1 MFYPRLMPR
10 NSAGIEARRVAG
22 AMTSMR
28 IDELI
33 ANLAKGIAAG
43 QLELDKVCMEI
54 AVFMGDAQ
62 IEFGKKPGT
71 DEPDLLSLI
80 ELGFTPNFYQ
90 FVDTILEVRVAIS
103 STYEETREYDYS
115 TTQIQNNELKKQN
128 DYANKRNQSTSGLGF
143 IWGGFGLGLGR
154 TRATSSSETSGSSS
168 YKSTNLYVRTVD
180 AAYSST
186 YNYSVEGSS
195 LIKTKILPVPPPTV
209 LEEIIRAKLAQR
221 REEIDYEQNLNYL
234 TKVLPEIKILVD
246 NLIIP
251 ENSITLTKSRMNQL
265 KDGITKINNKYYGIK
280 PEQWI
285 IIADLEEREIADGA
299 LEVSNDNMDKL
310 LGLFSPGEDNVSDI
324 GAGNTCLGT
333 IKENLKTIF
342 KNSLDRMEKGL
353 PPIKEESQEEAV
365 IAEPETGGV

>member
-33 ANLAKGIAAG
+33 TNLAKGIAAG

-71 DEPDLLSLI
+71 NEPDLLSLI

-103 STYEETREYDYS
+103 STYEETRAYDYS
-115 TTQIQNNELKKQN
+115 TTQAQNQELKRQN
-128 DYANKRNQSTSGLGF
+128 EYQNERNRSSSGLGF
-143 IWGGFGLGLGR
+143 IFGGIGFGIGR
-154 TRATSSSETSGSSS
+154 TSASRSSDTSGSSS

-180 AAYSST
+180 ATYSST

-195 LIKTKILPVPPPTV
+195 LIKTKILPIPPPTV

-221 REEIDYEQNLNYL
+221 REEIEYEQNLNYL
-234 TKVLPEIKILVD
+234 TRQLPEIKSLAE
-246 NLIIP
+246 NLYIP
-251 ENSITLTKSRMNQL
+251 PTTTNLTKSDANQL
-265 KDGITKINNKYYGIK
+265 KDGITKISRKYYEITL
-280 PEQWI
+280 EQWV
-285 IIADLEEREIADGA
+285 IIANLEEREIADGA
-299 LEVSNDNMDKL
+299 LEVSNENVNKL
-310 LGLFSPGEDNVSDI
+310 LELFLPGEEDKVSDHNV
-324 GAGNTCLGT
+324 GGSCLDA
-333 IKENLKTIF
+333 IRDNLKTTFIH
-342 KNSLDRMEKGL
+342 SLEAMEEGL
-353 PPIKEESQEEAV
+353 QP
-365 IAEPETGGV
+365 EPEVVPDTTAPEPGGD